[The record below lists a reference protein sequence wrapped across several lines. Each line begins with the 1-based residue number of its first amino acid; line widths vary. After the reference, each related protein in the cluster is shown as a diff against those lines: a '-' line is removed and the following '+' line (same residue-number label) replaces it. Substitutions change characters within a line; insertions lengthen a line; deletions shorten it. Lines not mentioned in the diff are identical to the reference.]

1 MSDEANSAAAP
12 GIVVVQIDGL
22 GRDQLSRALKRGY
35 MPFTRR
41 LLRRRGY
48 SLVGVRA
55 GVPATTPAA
64 QAELMYGVRGAV
76 PGFRWY
82 EKAGGQLRVMKN
94 LEDIGAVRERLPE
107 ERGLFRGGAV
117 YTAFFSG
124 GAERAFFTPGQAD
137 PGYFAGPVKLW
148 QVPFFL
154 LRHFFSIA
162 RIVALSFYELWLELL
177 DWIAALVRR
186 GPRRDEGLFP
196 LERVLGNAVLR
207 EVSAF
212 GLVQEIA
219 QGTPALF
226 TNFVGYD
233 IMGHHRGPRSL
244 SASLAL
250 TAIDGKIRKIWR
262 AARRAERRGVRSYD
276 LYVFSDH
283 GQTPAV
289 PFERRAGRT
298 LREAVLEHELAAR
311 VEEVGGAEY
320 RQMIHTAAALGRLR
334 QIERLLPW
342 PLRPLAGMAARRIA
356 ARLEEAGR
364 ADAAAEAAELL
375 VVPTGGLAHLYFLD
389 RSARMELPEIEAG
402 HPGLVKHLAG
412 LRGVRAVVGRRGG
425 AAVVCGADGELT
437 VGEELTLSG
446 TDPLEGVGHTEE
458 IARDLAALT
467 ADERSGDLLVLAGKI
482 GRRRLVRRG
491 VIYAN
496 FLEELG
502 GHGGAEPPEQ
512 NVFLICPE
520 ERAGLFAEG
529 GRLAEVYSVLNRL
542 RGSGAVKPQMD
553 ARPATA
559 GKLRSGATPRQA
571 D

>member
-1 MSDEANSAAAP
+1 MNSADGTSGDT
-12 GIVVVQIDGL
+12 GIIVVQIDGL

-48 SLVGVRA
+48 SLVGLRA

-76 PGFRWY
+76 PGFRWF
-82 EKAGGQLRVMKN
+82 EKSAGRLRVMKN

-117 YTAFFSG
+117 YTSFFSG

-137 PGYFAGPVKLW
+137 PGYFAGPVRLW

-162 RIVALSFYELWLELL
+162 RIAALSVYELWLELL
-177 DWIAALVRR
+177 DWIVAVVRR
-186 GPRRDEGLFP
+186 RPRRDEGLFP
-196 LERVLGNAVLR
+196 LERVMGNAVLR
-207 EVSAF
+207 EASAF

-250 TAIDGKIRKIWR
+250 TAIDGKIAGIWR
-262 AARRAERRGVRSYD
+262 AARRAERRGGRKYE
-276 LYVFSDH
+276 LYLFSDH

-298 LREAVLEHELAAR
+298 LREAILEHELAAR
-311 VEEVGGAEY
+311 VEEIGGAEY
-320 RQMIHTAAALGRLR
+320 RQMVHTAAALGRLR

-342 PLRPLAGMAARRIA
+342 PLRPLASAAARRIA
-356 ARLEEAGR
+356 ARLESAGQS
-364 ADAAAEAAELL
+364 DAAAEAAELL
-375 VVPTGGLAHLYFLD
+375 VMPTGGLAHIYFLEQPG
-389 RSARMELPEIEAG
+389 RMDLSEIEAE
-402 HPGLVKHLAG
+402 HPGLVACLAG
-412 LRGVRAVVGRRGG
+412 LPGVRAVVGRREGVT
-425 AAVVCGADGELT
+425 VVRSASGELT
-437 VGEELTLSG
+437 VGEDLRLTG
-446 TDPLEGVGHTEE
+446 ADPLEGVGPTEE
-458 IARDLAALT
+458 VARDLAALT

-496 FLEELG
+496 FLDELG

-512 NVFLICPE
+512 NTFLICPE
-520 ERAGLFAEG
+520 EQAPLFTEG
-529 GRLAEVYSVLNRL
+529 GRLAEVYSALVRL
-542 RGSGAVKPQMD
+542 RDKRDLS
-553 ARPATA
+553 
-559 GKLRSGATPRQA
+559 
-571 D
+571 